1 MAFRISKLISLRSSS
16 SSSRLSCS
24 PSARNISAV
33 HSTNHR
39 HHHLCPSTRNI
50 LATTTNLPTHHH
62 QQQVRYHRTDYEGPG
77 KYGERE
83 TGSMFGGEQHDHSHE
98 HQDTAHHQNQKD
110 ILNEG
115 EKEQL
120 QQLLKVRYNRR
131 SGSYSHRGYTIG
143 IGGPGK
149 DILFSRHNIDI
160 KYVYA
165 NDSLLISSTPHFL
178 LHISWIW

>member
-1 MAFRISKLISLRSSS
+1 VARS
-16 SSSRLSCS
+16 
-24 PSARNISAV
+24 P
-33 HSTNHR
+33 NHR
-39 HHHLCPSTRNI
+39 HHHPSTRNI
-50 LATTTNLPTHHH
+50 VVSSTNLLPIHHNQ

-83 TGSMFGGEQHDHSHE
+83 TGSMFGEQHDHSHE
-98 HQDTAHHQNQKD
+98 HQDITHHQNKKD
-110 ILNEG
+110 VINEG

-149 DILFSRHNIDI
+149 DILLVSPQTYRIVSAID
-160 KYVYA
+160 
-165 NDSLLISSTPHFL
+165 
-178 LHISWIW
+178 

>member
-1 MAFRISKLISLRSSS
+1 MAFRISKLISLRP
-16 SSSRLSCS
+16 SSSRPPCFSS
-24 PSARNISAV
+24 VRNISVAR
-33 HSTNHR
+33 SPNHR
-39 HHHLCPSTRNI
+39 HHHPSTRNI
-50 LATTTNLPTHHH
+50 VVSSTNLLPIHHNQ

-83 TGSMFGGEQHDHSHE
+83 TGSMFGEQHDHSHE
-98 HQDTAHHQNQKD
+98 HQDITHHQNKKD
-110 ILNEG
+110 VINEG

-149 DILFSRHNIDI
+149 DILLVSPQTYRIVSAID
-160 KYVYA
+160 
-165 NDSLLISSTPHFL
+165 
-178 LHISWIW
+178 

>member
-1 MAFRISKLISLRSSS
+1 MAFRISRLISLRP
-16 SSSRLSCS
+16 SSSRPPCFSS
-24 PSARNISAV
+24 VRNISAV

-39 HHHLCPSTRNI
+39 HHHPSTRNI
-50 LATTTNLPTHHH
+50 LVTTNLLPTHH

-77 KYGERE
+77 KYTERE

-98 HQDTAHHQNQKD
+98 HQDTTHHQNQKD
-110 ILNEG
+110 TVINEG
-115 EKEQL
+115 EKEKL

-149 DILFSRHNIDI
+149 DILSYPRS
-160 KYVYA
+160 K
-165 NDSLLISSTPHFL
+165 
-178 LHISWIW
+178 

>member
-1 MAFRISKLISLRSSS
+1 MTFRISKLISLRSS

-83 TGSMFGGEQHDHSHE
+83 TGSMFGEQHDHSHE
-98 HQDTAHHQNQKD
+98 HQDAEHHHQHLKEED
-110 ILNEG
+110 RVNED

-149 DILFSRHNIDI
+149 DILCHSPKH
-160 KYVYA
+160 
-165 NDSLLISSTPHFL
+165 
-178 LHISWIW
+178 